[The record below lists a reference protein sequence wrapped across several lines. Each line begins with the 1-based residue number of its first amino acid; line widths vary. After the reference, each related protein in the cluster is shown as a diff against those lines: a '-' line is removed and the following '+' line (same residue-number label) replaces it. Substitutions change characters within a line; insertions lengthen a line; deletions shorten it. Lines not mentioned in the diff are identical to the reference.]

1 MSHRDT
7 HLNLAD
13 SSRQLFEL
21 DSGAEIEAGDSRLF
35 GAGSSTHP
43 AISNAAF
50 RLDDDLDPAELI
62 EAAQAFFGDRGR
74 GFALWARAGVPEDRD
89 LLEAAEQAGLQQI
102 HEMPEMVLYEPPP
115 ERPLPEGVEL
125 GRVESA
131 ADAEDFWRVAAA
143 AYTSNGFPP
152 EVFAHYDKHEG
163 FAAANAAAFLARL
176 GGRPAAIAMTL
187 VSHGVAGIYWVGV
200 LEEARG
206 RGLAWAVTAA
216 AVNAG
221 LDLGGELA
229 SLQASA
235 MGKPVYERMGFES
248 IYDYRL
254 LLGRLIA
261 PHTIAA

>member
-1 MSHRDT
+1 MQMTDRNV

-21 DSGAEIEAGDSRLF
+21 DSGAEIEVGDGWLF
-35 GAGSSTHP
+35 GAGSSSHP

-50 RLDDDLDPAELI
+50 RLDDELDPARLI
-62 EAAQAFFGDRGR
+62 EAAQAFFGARGR
-74 GFALWARAGVPEDRD
+74 GFALWARAGTPEDRD
-89 LLEAAEQAGLQQI
+89 LIEAAERAGLQQI
-102 HEMPEMVLYEPPP
+102 HETPEMVLGERPP

-125 GRVESA
+125 RRVDA
-131 ADAEDFWRVAAA
+131 AAAAEDFWRVAAD

-152 EVFAHYDKHEG
+152 EVFAHYDRHDG
-163 FAAANAAAFLARL
+163 LAATNAATFLARL
-176 GGRPAAIAMTL
+176 EGRPAAIAMTL
-187 VSHGVAGIYWVGV
+187 VSHGVAGIYWVGT

-221 LDLGGELA
+221 FDLGGELV

-235 MGKPVYERMGFES
+235 MGRPVYERMGFES
-248 IYDYRL
+248 VYDYRL
-254 LLGRLIA
+254 LLCRS
-261 PHTIAA
+261 PEVDR

>member
-1 MSHRDT
+1 MSRRNA
-7 HLNLAD
+7 HLNLAN

-21 DSGAEIEAGDSRLF
+21 DSGAQIEARDGWLF
-35 GAGSSTHP
+35 GAGSSSHP

-50 RLDDDLDPAELI
+50 RLDDELDPTELT

-74 GFALWARAGVPEDRD
+74 GFALWARAGAPEDRD
-89 LLEAAEQAGLQQI
+89 LLEAAGRAGLQQI
-102 HEMPEMVLYEPPP
+102 HEAPEMVLDERPP

-125 GRVESA
+125 SPVESA

-143 AYTSNGFPP
+143 AYASNGFPP
-152 EVFAHYDKHEG
+152 EVFAHYDRHEG
-163 FAAANAAAFLARL
+163 FAAVNAAAFLARL
-176 GGRPAAIAMTL
+176 DGRPAAIAMTI

-200 LEEARG
+200 LQEARG
-206 RGLAWAVTAA
+206 RGLAWTVTAA

-221 LDLGGELA
+221 LDLGGELV

-248 IYDYRL
+248 IFDYRL
-254 LLGRLIA
+254 LLCRAPEAGR
-261 PHTIAA
+261 